1 MHVCMLVCVYVCITM
16 YVTMYV
22 CMYDVH
28 IHSALRAFACSEAH
42 AEAEDPAAV
51 PTIQRAQLQS
61 RVGGNMARRVSSG
74 TEIHYHGDGV

>member
-1 MHVCMLVCVYVCITM
+1 MCVCMYNYVCN
-16 YVTMYV
+16 YVCMYV

>member
-1 MHVCMLVCVYVCITM
+1 MYACMYACMCVCMYN
-16 YVTMYV
+16 YV

-42 AEAEDPAAV
+42 AEADPAAV